1 MLRREFIAG
10 LGGAAAWP
18 LVARAQQAMPVIGF
32 LHHAIAAAN
41 ANRVASFR
49 RGLNESGFVEGHNVT
64 IEFRWAED
72 QLDRLPGLAADLVRS
87 QVTVITAN
95 ATAAQSAKAAT
106 TIIPIVF
113 VSGDDPGDVGLITN
127 LSRPGANLT
136 GVSFFNG
143 PRGIIFSG
151 GTFLPSTSGT

>member
-1 MLRREFIAG
+1 MKRRQFIAG
-10 LGGAAAWP
+10 LGSTAAWP
-18 LVARAQQAMPVIGF
+18 VVARGQQPAVPVVGF
-32 LHHAIAAAN
+32 LHHATAAAI
-41 ANRVASFR
+41 ANRVAAFR
-49 RGLNESGFVEGHNVT
+49 QGLNEAGFIEGRNVT

-95 ATAAQSAKAAT
+95 ATAALSAKAAT

-113 VSGDDPGDVGLITN
+113 VSGDDPGDGGLITN

-136 GVSFFNG
+136 GVSFLNG
-143 PRGIIFSG
+143 PLNPTDPTG
-151 GTFLPSTSGT
+151 